1 MLLVGLLMLAKV
13 FSLSHSFSMPTFLL
27 LTNYSLFINGALL
40 EKMTRFSN
48 SFLFPIFSLRD
59 GVSSLFHFSKL
70 GKDLGFNKDDLLII
84 IR

>member
-1 MLLVGLLMLAKV
+1 MLAKV
-13 FSLSHSFSMPTFLL
+13 LSLSLSFSMPTLL
-27 LTNYSLFINGALL
+27 LSINYSLFINGALL
-40 EKMTRFSN
+40 EKITRFSD

-70 GKDLGFNKDDLLII
+70 GKDLGFNKDDLMIT